1 MKKKWSLR
9 SLGIVFWSIVLI
21 AAAGYLGYSSFKT
34 EKEVVEARTPTI
46 ALVNEDVSA
55 DFNGKKY
62 NFGKEFVNQVS
73 SDNKYEWQV
82 VSRSV
87 ATTAF
92 EKGTVDAVIY
102 LPQSFSQDILTF
114 QNINPVKANVEYK
127 VQEKSDRLATLV
139 LQDEIVAALH
149 TLNSDVVEMYYASVA
164 NSLAEA
170 EFQMNAS
177 LQNQELF
184 VTTLTNQV
192 KTPFENMSPQYDSLI
207 SSTSTLNSLNQS
219 TITAQNSFVTSTT
232 NILKQTN
239 SGLNGQLPLVEQYI
253 KNYNAASSQNFK
265 NAQTAIAKQ
274 EDLDFQKF
282 DNLST
287 NILSQLALFYQEQPT
302 TATVGQT
309 DPALNALE
317 KKLQNIKESCL
328 KHSLY

>member
-232 NILKQTN
+232 NILK
-239 SGLNGQLPLVEQYI
+239 PRVV
-253 KNYNAASSQNFK
+253 K
-265 NAQTAIAKQ
+265 
-274 EDLDFQKF
+274 
-282 DNLST
+282 
-287 NILSQLALFYQEQPT
+287 
-302 TATVGQT
+302 
-309 DPALNALE
+309 
-317 KKLQNIKESCL
+317 
-328 KHSLY
+328 